1 MIRRPPRSTLFPYTT
16 LFRSHLLR
24 QRSRCANESRCAVEG
39 TSDRIEIVLEL
50 VAGERFHD
58 HPSAVFLESAADVRG
73 SAGGIAHIGQAIK
86 KGDEIVVLAR
96 IILRFGNFKTNPIAH
111 AGVFRALL
119 RRFDGL

>member
-1 MIRRPPRSTLFPYTT
+1 PHPLLPPSFPTRRS
-16 LFRSHLLR
+16 
-24 QRSRCANESRCAVEG
+24 
-39 TSDRIEIVLEL
+39 SDL
-50 VAGERFHD
+50 ERFHD

-73 SAGGIAHIGQAIK
+73 SAGGIAHIVQAIK

-119 RRFDGL
+119 RDRKSTRLNSSHVSISY